1 VLNFVKVE
9 VDSPGHRFARPPS
22 LRQAVKKGL
31 QLLQRLKKY
40 IFGAAMVNPNSKSY
54 YAAAIIIGLSVG
66 LATRDMPVGILLAVV
81 LMVLF
86 SALRKKDSQ

>member
-1 VLNFVKVE
+1 MMVNIPLPL
-9 VDSPGHRFARPPS
+9 SRAQPGAPPGN
-22 LRQAVKKGL
+22 RG
-31 QLLQRLKKY
+31 KKY
-40 IFGAAMVNPNSKSY
+40 IFGADMVNPNSKSY

-86 SALRKKDSQ
+86 SELRKKNSQ